1 MCRLQPPTS
10 LNRRDTEAEMV
21 AARIAAE
28 EPHMKMTR
36 KLGML
41 RVRLKPLGTD
51 RNHRR
56 YLLFSQGEV
65 MGNMKCILL

>member
-1 MCRLQPPTS
+1 
-10 LNRRDTEAEMV
+10 MV

-28 EPHMKMTR
+28 EPHMKITR

-51 RNHRR
+51 RDHRR

-65 MGNMKCILL
+65 MGNMEGILL